1 MNSLTLNEQEVL
13 RMLAPLRKHLE
24 STLAP
29 ALLARFSLDDIL
41 QETFIRAVA
50 GYSTADFQNDVMLLA
65 WLKKIASNVAISLI
79 RKKDA
84 STSLFASGSSDIA
97 QQLLDSGELTPSG
110 LVSAEENR
118 QLLALAVLKLAE
130 NHQRV
135 IQLRYHEKLQFEEIA
150 VALNTTAGA
159 ARGLH
164 RNALEKLRDYLG
176 DMARFLSSQ

>member
-13 RMLAPLRKHLE
+13 RMLGPLRKHLE

-29 ALLARFSLDDIL
+29 ALLAKFTLDDIL

-50 GYSTADFQNDVMLLA
+50 GYDAAEFQNDVMLLA
-65 WLKKIASNVAISLI
+65 WLKKIANNIAISLI

-97 QQLLDSGELTPSG
+97 KQLLDSGELSPSE

-118 QLLALAVLKLAE
+118 QLLALAVTKLAE
-130 NHQRV
+130 NHQRI
-135 IQLRYHEKLQFEEIA
+135 IQMRYHQQLQFEEIA
-150 VALNTTAGA
+150 SVLNTTAGA